1 MKEYTGTIAFASD
14 VQATL
19 WDACIT
25 GQLSDGYWENSRPYD
40 HWRFWC
46 SLQLVTG
53 SPGVVA
59 APYKRCLKNN
69 YNLKA
74 IKEFVLDD
82 LLKTGRMAIAAN
94 SVLTYELGRAALYM
108 PPTLDEFLTKKEK
121 GGFAWQY
128 EYVAKTCQFFTL
140 GMYME
145 SVSVDLARAYYAAK
159 YTVRDLNKDL
169 TAIKEVMKTAPK
181 W

>member
-1 MKEYTGTIAFASD
+1 MKKYTGTIAFASD

-25 GQLSDGYWENSRPYD
+25 GQLSDGYWENSRPHD
-40 HWRFWC
+40 HWHFWC
-46 SLQLVTG
+46 GLQLVTG

-59 APYKRCLKNN
+59 APYERCLKNN

-94 SVLTYELGRAALYM
+94 SVLTYELGCAARYM
-108 PPTLDEFLTKKEK
+108 PPTLEEFLTKKEK

-128 EYVAKTCQFFTL
+128 EYVAK
-140 GMYME
+140 YME

>member
-1 MKEYTGTIAFASD
+1 MKEYTGTITFKSD
-14 VQATL
+14 VQASL
-19 WDACIT
+19 WNECIT
-25 GQLSDGYWENSRPYD
+25 GQLSDGHWENSRPHN

-46 SLQLVTG
+46 NLEVCVGETTG
-53 SPGVVA
+53 VLA
-59 APYKRCLKNN
+59 KNQFECRKNN

-74 IKEFVLDD
+74 IKEFVLDE

-94 SVLTYELGRAALYM
+94 SVLTYELGCAARYM

-121 GGFAWQY
+121 GGFAWQH
-128 EYVAKTCQFFTL
+128 EFIAK
-140 GMYME
+140 YME

-159 YTVRDLNKDL
+159 YTERDLNKDL